1 MEQKFLA
8 KLRAEHEL
16 CMAYENPKAQ
26 IEARKAVPLDKLK
39 KAAKEK
45 FEKLKAA
52 ESQDSTKIVEEVEDD
67 IFVIELLGW
76 FKNEFFKWFDGYECE
91 TCTVKTPDGATKKS
105 KT

>member
-1 MEQKFLA
+1 
-8 KLRAEHEL
+8 
-16 CMAYENPKAQ
+16 MAYENPKAQ

-45 FEKLKAA
+45 LEKLKAA

-91 TCTVKTPDGATKKS
+91 TCTVKTPDGATKK
-105 KT
+105 K

>member
-1 MEQKFLA
+1 MKIYVCLLCNMKPNFLA

-76 FKNEFFKWFDGYECE
+76 FKNEFFKWFDGYE
-91 TCTVKTPDGATKKS
+91 
-105 KT
+105 

>member
-1 MEQKFLA
+1 MYGLWKSQSSNWSQKGSTVN
-8 KLRAEHEL
+8 K
-16 CMAYENPKAQ
+16 P
-26 IEARKAVPLDKLK
+26 K

-91 TCTVKTPDGATKKS
+91 TCTIKTPDGATKE
-105 KT
+105 